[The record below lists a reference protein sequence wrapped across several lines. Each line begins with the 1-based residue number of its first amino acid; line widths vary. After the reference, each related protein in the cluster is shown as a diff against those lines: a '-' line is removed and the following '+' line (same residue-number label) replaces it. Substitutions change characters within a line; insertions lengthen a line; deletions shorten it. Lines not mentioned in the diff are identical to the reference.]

1 MPTSCAAKSP
11 SDNRVTEAVQ
21 TIGERWRRLR
31 AEQAAYRGFW
41 TGWLLLLAGFGVA
54 NRAGLYATEMAGPP
68 VGDLILDHI
77 PTLDLTTLH
86 VSVAIGFWLGV
97 VAWILGHPQAHAF
110 TTRAFAVLL
119 VVRSFFISITH
130 LGPPPNLLKVEGPF
144 AELILFTGDLFFSG
158 HVGAPFLLALIFWH
172 RRAVRWTGLAASA
185 FFAPVVLLA
194 HVHYSIDVFGALPM
208 VWAIYEASCRLYPQH
223 REALLRG

>member
-1 MPTSCAAKSP
+1 M
-11 SDNRVTEAVQ
+11 TEATQ

-31 AEQAAYRGFW
+31 SDATAFRGFW
-41 TGWLLLLAGFGVA
+41 TGWLLLLACFGVA
-54 NRAGLYATEMAGPP
+54 NRAGLYATKMAGPP

-86 VSVAIGFWLGV
+86 VSVAIGFWLAV
-97 VAWILGHPQAHAF
+97 VTWILGHPQAHAF

-119 VVRSFFISITH
+119 LVRSFFISITH

-172 RRAVRWTGLAASA
+172 RPAVRWTGLAAAA